1 MVETNSVSVALQHQ
15 NRLVREMLAGHLMRE
30 PGISLA
36 GTAQSGPELIQLCNL
51 RRPSVAVFE
60 LDAPRW
66 SNERLVSLLTQSS
79 RHLRMI
85 GVHDSL
91 SASYIIRAYEAGI
104 SALVSYSSGLETL
117 LDAIRNPSL
126 PVETA
131 RAKREDGNTLT
142 ERELQVLYLITA
154 GYSPKQVATELEIS
168 PHTVEN
174 HKQRIFAKLDV
185 HNQAH
190 AAASAARLGLMPR
203 TVPLA
208 PKNPKAVA
216 KRRRRVGVALRDP
229 AGRLALRI
237 QRLLADQSIPL
248 VSGPMQDRSRP
259 GGRSPDGS
267 YVDGSYVDK
276 SLLDGSSLD
285 GSSLDGSIPD
295 GRPDGPV
302 LDGDGGTARGE
313 TDGQRLG
320 HPGVEH
326 DVVVTVMVDPARY
339 ERPAEPGRR
348 AELVVVTSHELSNP
362 EVTQALAAGVTTVP
376 ASRVD
381 DLLVPAIRA
390 AAQGYTLVSAN
401 QLRTVLGPSGAGG
414 GGGASGWQRWE
425 LSLTPREREI
435 LMAICRG
442 QATKQTA
449 RQLGISVRT
458 VENLQSNLF
467 RKLRVHS
474 RAAAVA
480 AAHDLGLLES

>member
-1 MVETNSVSVALQHQ
+1 MAETNSVSVALQHQ

-30 PGISLA
+30 PGVSLA

-79 RHLRMI
+79 HQLRMI

-91 SASYIIRAYEAGI
+91 AASYIIRAYEAGI
-104 SALVSYSSGLETL
+104 SALVSYASGLETL
-117 LDAIRNPSL
+117 LDAVRNPSL
-126 PVETA
+126 PVEAA
-131 RAKREDGNTLT
+131 RARREDGNTLT

-203 TVPLA
+203 TVPLT
-208 PKNPKAVA
+208 PKNPKAAA

-248 VSGPMQDRSRP
+248 VSGPL
-259 GGRSPDGS
+259 PDGS
-267 YVDGSYVDK
+267 SGAVPAG
-276 SLLDGSSLD
+276 
-285 GSSLDGSIPD
+285 
-295 GRPDGPV
+295 
-302 LDGDGGTARGE
+302 A
-313 TDGQRLG
+313 DGQ
-320 HPGVEH
+320 HAGVEH
-326 DVVVTVMVDPARY
+326 DEVVVTVMVDPARY

-348 AELVVVTSHELSNP
+348 GELVVVTSRELSNP
-362 EVTQALAAGVTTVP
+362 EVAQALAAGATTVP

-390 AAQGYTLVSAN
+390 AAQGYALVSAN
-401 QLRTVLGPSGAGG
+401 QLRAVLGPSGAGA
-414 GGGASGWQRWE
+414 GAGGWQRWE
-425 LSLTPREREI
+425 LALTPREREI

-480 AAHDLGLLES
+480 AARDLGLLES

>member
-1 MVETNSVSVALQHQ
+1 MSETSSVSVALQHQ

-30 PGISLA
+30 PGITLA

-79 RHLRMI
+79 HQLRMI

-91 SASYIIRAYEAGI
+91 AAPYIIRAYEAGI
-104 SALVSYSSGLETL
+104 SALVSYASGLETL

-126 PVETA
+126 PVEAA
-131 RAKREDGNTLT
+131 RARREDGNKLT

-208 PKNPKAVA
+208 PKHPRAAA

-248 VSGPMQDRSRP
+248 VSGPMLDGP
-259 GGRSPDGS
+259 TADGS
-267 YVDGSYVDK
+267 
-276 SLLDGSSLD
+276 
-285 GSSLDGSIPD
+285 
-295 GRPDGPV
+295 
-302 LDGDGGTARGE
+302 GGTARGE
-313 TDGQRLG
+313 TGDQHVGA
-320 HPGVEH
+320 EH

-339 ERPAEPGRR
+339 ERPAGPGR
-348 AELVVVTSHELSNP
+348 AGELVVVTSRELSNP
-362 EVTQALAAGVTTVP
+362 EVGQALAAGVTTVP

-401 QLRTVLGPSGAGG
+401 QLRAVLGPSGAGAAAG
-414 GGGASGWQRWE
+414 GWQRWE
-425 LSLTPREREI
+425 LALTPREREI

>member
-1 MVETNSVSVALQHQ
+1 MPETNSVSVVLQHQ

-30 PGISLA
+30 PGVTLA
-36 GTAQSGPELIQLCNL
+36 GTTQSGPELIQLCNL

-66 SNERLVSLLTQSS
+66 SNERLVSLLGQSS

-85 GVHDSL
+85 GVHDAL

-104 SALVSYSSGLETL
+104 SALVSYSSGLEAL
-117 LDAIRNPSL
+117 LDTVKNPSL
-126 PVETA
+126 PVEAA
-131 RAKREDGNTLT
+131 RARRDNGDTLT

-190 AAASAARLGLMPR
+190 AAASAARLGLIPR
-203 TVPLA
+203 AVPLA
-208 PKNPKAVA
+208 PRNPKATA
-216 KRRRRVGVALRDP
+216 KRRRRVRVALRDP
-229 AGRLALRI
+229 AGRLAVRI
-237 QRLLADQSIPL
+237 HRLLEEQSIPL
-248 VSGPMQDRSRP
+248 MDA
-259 GGRSPDGS
+259 DA
-267 YVDGSYVDK
+267 D
-276 SLLDGSSLD
+276 
-285 GSSLDGSIPD
+285 
-295 GRPDGPV
+295 
-302 LDGDGGTARGE
+302 
-313 TDGQRLG
+313 G
-320 HPGVEH
+320 HPGSGEH
-326 DVVVTVMVDPARY
+326 DVVVTVLVDPPRY
-339 ERPAEPGRR
+339 ERPAASSRR
-348 AELVVVTSHELSNP
+348 IELVVVTSRELTNA
-362 EVTQALAAGVTTVP
+362 EVAKVLADGITTVP

-390 AAQGYTLVSAN
+390 AGQGYALVSNN
-401 QLRTVLGPSGAGG
+401 QLQSVLGPAATGA
-414 GGGASGWQRWE
+414 GWQRWE
-425 LSLTPREREI
+425 LALTPREREI

-458 VENLQSNLF
+458 VENLQGNLF

-480 AAHDLGLLES
+480 AARDLGLLDT